1 MAENN
6 NRNMGNFEMLEIKQ
20 IVTSDGAMSKNNKD
34 EKLKTLMVLSFVSTD
49 HREHYGDVAARPQ
62 REAVAAGARHQ
73 SRYFDEFRY
82 KRFL

>member
-6 NRNMGNFEMLEIKQ
+6 NRNMRNFEMLEIKQ
-20 IVTSDGAMSKNNKD
+20 IVTADGKMNKNNKD
-34 EKLKTLMVLSFVSTD
+34 EEFKFLSYISTD
-49 HREHYGDVAARPQ
+49 HGEHNGDVAARAQ